1 MHKHRDFIPA
11 KFLILKSEPDTS
23 GTMPNMNEW
32 IGDHFAI
39 IILIIALI
47 VAGFTIVITGADL
60 VETLLVSIV
69 LFNIGFQGI
78 MAGVMHWY
86 RPSADRIAKKIGW
99 QPGSPFQKEVAAA
112 DGAFGILGVISF
124 FVRGSFLTATVIGA
138 SFMLFFMGIGH
149 VLDIRRNKNLSA
161 YNAGTVVYFDLMLP
175 VALLCL
181 LTLWELGF

>member
-1 MHKHRDFIPA
+1 M
-11 KFLILKSEPDTS
+11 PDV
-23 GTMPNMNEW
+23 NER
-32 IGDHFAI
+32 ISDNFAI
-39 IILIIALI
+39 IILIFALI
-47 VAGFTIVITGADL
+47 FAGFDIILTRADL

-69 LFNIGFQGI
+69 LFNIGIQGI

-112 DGAFGILGVISF
+112 DAAFGILGVISF
-124 FVRGSFLTATVIGA
+124 VVRGSFLTATVIGA

-175 VALLCL
+175 VAMLGLLAL
-181 LTLWELGF
+181 RELGF

>member
-1 MHKHRDFIPA
+1 
-11 KFLILKSEPDTS
+11 
-23 GTMPNMNEW
+23 MNEW
-32 IGDHFAI
+32 TGDHFAI

-69 LFNIGFQGI
+69 LFNIGLQGI

-124 FVRGSFLTATVIGA
+124 FVRESFLAATVIGA

-161 YNAGTVVYFDLMLP
+161 YNAGTIVYFDLMLP

-181 LTLWELGF
+181 LALSELGF

>member
-1 MHKHRDFIPA
+1 M
-11 KFLILKSEPDTS
+11 S
-23 GTMPNMNEW
+23 EW

-39 IILIIALI
+39 MILIFALI
-47 VAGFTIVITGADL
+47 FAGCTSVLTKADL
-60 VETLLVSIV
+60 PETLLVSIV
-69 LFNIGFQGI
+69 LFNIGIQGI

-112 DGAFGILGVISF
+112 DAAFGILGVISF

-138 SFMLFFMGIGH
+138 SFMLFLMGIGH

-175 VALLCL
+175 VALVGL
-181 LTLWELGF
+181 LALAGLGF

>member
-1 MHKHRDFIPA
+1 
-11 KFLILKSEPDTS
+11 
-23 GTMPNMNEW
+23 MNEW

-39 IILIIALI
+39 VILIIALI

-112 DGAFGILGVISF
+112 NGAFGILGVISF

-181 LTLWELGF
+181 LALSELGF